1 MKDKI
6 IRLAGMYKNER
17 VKVKELENVIKTLE
31 PQVAGNMQLQSL
43 VGNLENKI
51 KSLMSKQTE
60 AKKEIERISLY
71 KDTIK
76 KQ

>member
-1 MKDKI
+1 MREISDLDHHELKDKI
-6 IRLAGMYKNER
+6 IRLAGMYKGER

-51 KSLMSKQTE
+51 KSLMSKQGE
-60 AKKEIERISLY
+60 AKKEI
-71 KDTIK
+71 
-76 KQ
+76 